1 MKFEI
6 YLFDLD
12 GTLLNLGNIGAYADQ
27 ILVKTLNELKAP
39 KIPERDERYKFWSAG
54 NNYIELLHKWGVSK
68 AHKFW
73 KQYDKVDFKQRKALY
88 NQKKI
93 ALFDDV
99 KTILERIYNHKDGKK
114 IAIVTNT
121 ANYVVEY
128 ILKKFDIAPFFQAIF
143 SMGFKNDQKSAKPS
157 PSGIFSI
164 LESFHYDPN
173 VHKALMIGDSISDI
187 IAAKKANIF
196 ACLIKRDKMRY
207 EKGFNSWKFQPDY
220 IIERLDELLKL

>member
-1 MKFEI
+1 MTFDI
-6 YLFDLD
+6 YIFDLD
-12 GTLLNLGNIGAYADQ
+12 GTLLNLGNIGVYADQ
-27 ILVKTLNELKAP
+27 ILKKTLNRLNAP
-39 KIPERDERYKFWSAG
+39 VIPDKNERRQFWGSG
-54 NNYIELLHKWGVSK
+54 NNYIDILNNWGVSK
-68 AHKFW
+68 AQKFW
-73 KQYDKVDFKQRKALY
+73 RQYDKVDFNQRKALY

-121 ANYVVEY
+121 ANYVVDY
-128 ILKKFDIAPFFQAIF
+128 ILKKFDIAPFFQEIF

>member
-12 GTLLNLGNIGAYADQ
+12 GTLLNLGNIGAYADR

-68 AHKFW
+68 AQKFW
-73 KQYDKVDFKQRKALY
+73 RQYDKVDFNQRKALY

-99 KTILERIYNHKDGKK
+99 KTILERIYNHKDGRNKGR
-114 IAIVTNT
+114 V
-121 ANYVVEY
+121 
-128 ILKKFDIAPFFQAIF
+128 APAT
-143 SMGFKNDQKSAKPS
+143 
-157 PSGIFSI
+157 
-164 LESFHYDPN
+164 
-173 VHKALMIGDSISDI
+173 
-187 IAAKKANIF
+187 
-196 ACLIKRDKMRY
+196 KR
-207 EKGFNSWKFQPDY
+207 
-220 IIERLDELLKL
+220 